1 MAPSRPTVFTVD
13 EYDALEFDAV
23 LVRERSVVCL
33 DGTETVRVVP
43 LNKVNH
49 VDADPETML
58 VERELPESFYGGGEY
73 GFVDLDE
80 YPELE
85 QHLEELD
92 AEEY

>member
-23 LVRERSVVCL
+23 LFREQSIVCL
-33 DGTETVRVVP
+33 DGTDEVRVVP
-43 LNKVNH
+43 LTKVNH

-80 YPELE
+80 YPELQE
-85 QHLEELD
+85 HLDDME